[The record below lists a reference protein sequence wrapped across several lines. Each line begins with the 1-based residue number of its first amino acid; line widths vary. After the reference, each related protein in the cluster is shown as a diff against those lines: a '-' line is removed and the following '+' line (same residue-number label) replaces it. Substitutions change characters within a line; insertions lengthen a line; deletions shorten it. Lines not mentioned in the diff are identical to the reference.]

1 MSILATIYTL
11 TFILIII
18 YSFTKPK
25 IGLALFIAY
34 FLFVPRIKLQLGP
47 ISIGEKFIY
56 LVFIFSFIIKYGKK
70 IKSIDYSF
78 YKPFFFLYIS
88 ILFIILCQSF
98 NSFGSSLNYFLTTI
112 LSSLLYP
119 MIVYSILVTEKS
131 AIRICLTT
139 ITICYIIIISYG
151 LFLITMPG
159 INPYLMVSLPI
170 FDLEFNEAYA
180 LGYSALDIN
189 IHATAAEGRLFGR
202 ISSVFAHP
210 LQYGLVLVF
219 FACTLFYANRKNKSK
234 LIIIILAT
242 LIAIVTS
249 GSRTPVAAI
258 FITIIISCIIIG
270 KIRYTL
276 LCLTTAILLLL
287 LSFTFFPEITE
298 NYILTIVNSNESNV
312 QGSNV
317 EMRMNQLQG
326 CFDIIK
332 NCFWE
337 GKGYS
342 WSYDYLAKHDIHPKL
357 LNFESLIFVVLCN
370 TGMLGIIVWGIFIGL
385 YIKKSFQ
392 IKQIPQRT
400 LILSLFI
407 FYIIFACI
415 TGEYEYMKYFM
426 LFYSISLAIIQTT
439 NIKNIKN
446 ECKEID

>member
-1 MSILATIYTL
+1 MSILAAIYTIA
-11 TFILIII
+11 FIFIII
-18 YSFTKPK
+18 FSFTRPK
-25 IGLALFIAY
+25 IGLALFIVY

-70 IKSIDYSF
+70 IKGIDYSF
-78 YKPFFFLYIS
+78 YKPFFFLYTS
-88 ILFIILCQSF
+88 IFFIILCQ
-98 NSFGSSLNYFLTTI
+98 NSNTFGSSLNYFLTTI

-119 MIVYSILVTEKS
+119 MIVYSILITEKS
-131 AIRICLTT
+131 AIRTCLTT
-139 ITICYIIIISYG
+139 ITICYIIITAYG

-170 FDLEFNEAYA
+170 FGLEFNEAYA
-180 LGYSALDIN
+180 LGYSALDTN
-189 IHATAAEGRLFGR
+189 VHVTAAEGRLFGR

-219 FACTLFYANRKNKSK
+219 FACTLFYANRKNKLK
-234 LIIIILAT
+234 LILITLAT

-258 FITIIISCIIIG
+258 FITVIISCIFTG
-270 KIRYTL
+270 KIKYML
-276 LCLTTAILLLL
+276 LCLTAIVLLLL
-287 LSFTFFPEITE
+287 LSFIVFPETIE
-298 NYILTIVNSNESNV
+298 NYILTIVNSNESNI

-332 NCFWE
+332 YCFWE

-342 WSYDYLAKHDIHPKL
+342 WTYDYLAGHDIHPKL
-357 LNFESLIFVVLCN
+357 LNFESLIFIVLCN
-370 TGMLGIIVWGIFIGL
+370 TGMLGIIVWGIFIWL
-385 YIKKSFQ
+385 YTKKSLQ
-392 IKQIPQRT
+392 IRQIPQRM
-400 LILSLFI
+400 LILSLFF
-407 FYIIFACI
+407 FYITFACI

-426 LFYSISLAIIQTT
+426 LFYSFALAIIQTT

-446 ECKEID
+446 ECKKTD